1 MRRYPDSAERHQAA
15 RRDCRLSVAAAQF
28 ALCGHFAYRLFAL
41 IAARARQADER
52 KAKVTLT
59 WKVLMAVVC
68 YDPALCSAYRG
79 VYTYIE
85 SF

>member
-1 MRRYPDSAERHQAA
+1 MRRYPDSAEKLQEATL
-15 RRDCRLSVAAAQF
+15 DCRLSVAVAQF
-28 ALCGHFAYRLFAL
+28 ALCGHFAYKVLRVNSGPGKVG
-41 IAARARQADER
+41 RWR

-59 WKVLMAVVC
+59 WKVLKAVVC